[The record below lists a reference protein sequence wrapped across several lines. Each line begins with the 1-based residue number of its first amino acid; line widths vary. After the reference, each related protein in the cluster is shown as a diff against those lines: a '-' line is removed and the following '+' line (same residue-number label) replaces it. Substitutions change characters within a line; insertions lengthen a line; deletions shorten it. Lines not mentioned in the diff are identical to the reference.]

1 MKYRILFT
9 TLVIVMLA
17 IPAYAD
23 SLCATREGNELKI
36 AWEAE
41 GECTLT
47 VYRNGWPVRVCSVN
61 GSDGGARVA
70 IDEGSYSVRLR
81 TPNGCMAANADACTE
96 PTIKPTA
103 EPTIKP
109 TAEPTIKP
117 TAAPTVKPTTKPTVE
132 PTATPA
138 ANPAEAPSTS
148 NDLAFRVI
156 AEVNAERAKYGLSA
170 LREDPE
176 LTRAACVRAN
186 EIVQLFSHTRP
197 NGESWSS
204 VSTAARGENIAKGH
218 STVARVMAAWMSS
231 EGHRANILRESFGS
245 IGVCAIDV
253 GGVRYWV
260 QLFGK

>member
-1 MKYRILFT
+1 MKHRILCT
-9 TLVIVMLA
+9 TLAIAMLA

-23 SLCATREGNELKI
+23 SLLATHEGNELKI

-81 TPNGCMAANADACTE
+81 TPNGCMTANADVC
-96 PTIKPTA
+96 A

-138 ANPAEAPSTS
+138 ANLTEAPSTS
-148 NDLAFRVI
+148 NDLASQVI

-186 EIVQLFSHTRP
+186 EIVRSFSHTRP

-253 GGVRYWV
+253 GGMRYWV

>member
-1 MKYRILFT
+1 MKHRILCT
-9 TLVIVMLA
+9 TLAIVMLA

-23 SLCATREGNELKI
+23 SLCATREGSELKI
-36 AWEAE
+36 AWETE

-81 TPNGCMAANADACTE
+81 TPNGCMTANADVC
-96 PTIKPTA
+96 A
-103 EPTIKP
+103 EPTTKP
-109 TAEPTIKP
+109 TTEPTIKP
-117 TAAPTVKPTTKPTVE
+117 TAAPTVKPPVQ

-138 ANPAEAPSTS
+138 ANPTEATSTS
-148 NDLAFRVI
+148 NDLASQVI

-170 LREDPE
+170 LRENPE

-186 EIVQLFSHTRP
+186 EIVRSFSHTRP

>member
-1 MKYRILFT
+1 MKHRILCT
-9 TLVIVMLA
+9 TLAIVMLA

-23 SLCATREGNELKI
+23 SLLATREGNELKI
-36 AWEAE
+36 AWETE

-70 IDEGSYSVRLR
+70 IDEGNYSVRLR
-81 TPNGCMAANADACTE
+81 TPNGCMTANADAC
-96 PTIKPTA
+96 A

-109 TAEPTIKP
+109 TTEPTIKP

-138 ANPAEAPSTS
+138 ANPTEAPSTS

-186 EIVQLFSHTRP
+186 EIVRSFSHTRP

-231 EGHRANILRESFGS
+231 EGHRANILRESFDS

>member
-1 MKYRILFT
+1 MKYRILCT
-9 TLVIVMLA
+9 TLAIVMLA

-23 SLCATREGNELKI
+23 SLRATREGNELKI

-81 TPNGCMAANADACTE
+81 TPNGCMAANADAC
-96 PTIKPTA
+96 A

-138 ANPAEAPSTS
+138 ANPTEAPSTS

-218 STVARVMAAWMSS
+218 SNVARVMAAWMSS

>member
-1 MKYRILFT
+1 MKHRILCT
-9 TLVIVMLA
+9 TLAIVMLA

-23 SLCATREGNELKI
+23 SLLATREGNELKI
-36 AWEAE
+36 AWETE

-70 IDEGSYSVRLR
+70 IDEGNYSVRLR
-81 TPNGCMAANADACTE
+81 TPNGCMAANADAC
-96 PTIKPTA
+96 
-103 EPTIKP
+103 
-109 TAEPTIKP
+109 AEPTIKP

-138 ANPAEAPSTS
+138 ANPIEAPSTS
-148 NDLAFRVI
+148 NDLASQVI

-186 EIVQLFSHTRP
+186 EIVQSFSHTRP
-197 NGESWSS
+197 NGEGWSS

>member
-1 MKYRILFT
+1 MKHRILCT
-9 TLVIVMLA
+9 TLAIVMLA

-36 AWEAE
+36 AWETE

-70 IDEGSYSVRLR
+70 IDEGNYSVRLR
-81 TPNGCMAANADACTE
+81 TPNGCMTANADVC
-96 PTIKPTA
+96 
-103 EPTIKP
+103 
-109 TAEPTIKP
+109 AEPTIKP
-117 TAAPTVKPTTKPTVE
+117 TAAPTVKPTVQ

-138 ANPAEAPSTS
+138 ANPTETPSTS
-148 NDLAFRVI
+148 NDLASQVI

-186 EIVQLFSHTRP
+186 EIVQSFSHTRP

-204 VSTAARGENIAKGH
+204 VYTAARGENIAKGH

>member
-1 MKYRILFT
+1 MKYRILCT
-9 TLVIVMLA
+9 TLAIVMLA

-81 TPNGCMAANADACTE
+81 TPNGCMAANADAC
-96 PTIKPTA
+96 
-103 EPTIKP
+103 
-109 TAEPTIKP
+109 AEPTIKP

-132 PTATPA
+132 PTATLA

-186 EIVQLFSHTRP
+186 EIVQSFSHTRP

>member
-41 GECTLT
+41 RECTLT

-81 TPNGCMAANADACTE
+81 TPNGCMAANADAC
-96 PTIKPTA
+96 A

-117 TAAPTVKPTTKPTVE
+117 TAAPTVKPTTKPT
-132 PTATPA
+132 ATPA
-138 ANPAEAPSTS
+138 ANPTEAPSTS

-218 STVARVMAAWMSS
+218 SSVARVMAAWMSS

>member
-1 MKYRILFT
+1 MKYRILCT
-9 TLVIVMLA
+9 TLAIAMLA

-81 TPNGCMAANADACTE
+81 TPNGCMAANADAC
-96 PTIKPTA
+96 A

-117 TAAPTVKPTTKPTVE
+117 TAAPTVKPTTKPTVK

>member
-1 MKYRILFT
+1 MKHRILCT
-9 TLVIVMLA
+9 TLAIVMLA

-81 TPNGCMAANADACTE
+81 TPNGCMAANSDAC
-96 PTIKPTA
+96 
-103 EPTIKP
+103 
-109 TAEPTIKP
+109 AEPTIKP
-117 TAAPTVKPTTKPTVE
+117 TAAPTVKPTTK

-197 NGESWSS
+197 NGENWGS
-204 VSTAARGENIAKGH
+204 VSIAARGENIAKGH
-218 STVARVMAAWMSS
+218 SNVARVMAAWMSS

>member
-1 MKYRILFT
+1 MKHRILCT
-9 TLVIVMLA
+9 TLAIVMLA

-36 AWEAE
+36 AWETE

-81 TPNGCMAANADACTE
+81 TPNGCMTANADVC
-96 PTIKPTA
+96 
-103 EPTIKP
+103 
-109 TAEPTIKP
+109 AEPTIKP

-138 ANPAEAPSTS
+138 ANPTEAPSTS
-148 NDLAFRVI
+148 NDLASQVI

-186 EIVQLFSHTRP
+186 EIVRSFSHTRP

>member
-1 MKYRILFT
+1 MKHRILCT
-9 TLVIVMLA
+9 TLVIAMLA

-23 SLCATREGNELKI
+23 SLLATREGNELKI

-70 IDEGSYSVRLR
+70 IDEGNYSMRLR
-81 TPNGCMAANADACTE
+81 TPNGCMTATADAC
-96 PTIKPTA
+96 
-103 EPTIKP
+103 
-109 TAEPTIKP
+109 AEPTIKP
-117 TAAPTVKPTTKPTVE
+117 TAAPTVKPTVQ

-138 ANPAEAPSTS
+138 ANLTEVPSTS
-148 NDLAFRVI
+148 NDLASQVI

-186 EIVQLFSHTRP
+186 EIVRSFSHTRP

>member
-1 MKYRILFT
+1 MKHRILCT
-9 TLVIVMLA
+9 TLAIVMLA

-23 SLCATREGNELKI
+23 SLLATREGNELKI
-36 AWEAE
+36 AWETE

-47 VYRNGWPVRVCSVN
+47 VYRNGWPVRVCSIN

-81 TPNGCMAANADACTE
+81 TPNGCMTANADAC
-96 PTIKPTA
+96 A
-103 EPTIKP
+103 EPTIK
-109 TAEPTIKP
+109 T
-117 TAAPTVKPTTKPTVE
+117 TAAPTVKPTTKPTVD

-138 ANPAEAPSTS
+138 ANPTEAPSTS
-148 NDLAFRVI
+148 NDLASQVI

-186 EIVQLFSHTRP
+186 EIVRSFSHTRP

>member
-1 MKYRILFT
+1 MKYRILCT
-9 TLVIVMLA
+9 TLAIVMLA

-81 TPNGCMAANADACTE
+81 TPNGCMAANAEAC
-96 PTIKPTA
+96 A
-103 EPTIKP
+103 EPTMKP
-109 TAEPTIKP
+109 TVEPTIKP

-186 EIVQLFSHTRP
+186 EIVQSFSHTRP

-218 STVARVMAAWMSS
+218 STAARVMAAWMSS

-253 GGVRYWV
+253 DGVRYWV

>member
-1 MKYRILFT
+1 MKHRILFT
-9 TLVIVMLA
+9 TLAIVMLA

-23 SLCATREGNELKI
+23 SLLATREGNELKI
-36 AWEAE
+36 AWETE

-61 GSDGGARVA
+61 GSASGARVA

-81 TPNGCMAANADACTE
+81 TPNGCMTANADAC
-96 PTIKPTA
+96 A
-103 EPTIKP
+103 EPTTKP
-109 TAEPTIKP
+109 TTEPIKP

-138 ANPAEAPSTS
+138 ANLTEAPSTS

-186 EIVQLFSHTRP
+186 EIVRSFSHTRP

>member
-1 MKYRILFT
+1 MKYRILCT
-9 TLVIVMLA
+9 TLAIVMLA

-81 TPNGCMAANADACTE
+81 TPNGCMAANADAC
-96 PTIKPTA
+96 A

-117 TAAPTVKPTTKPTVE
+117 TAAPTVKPTTK

>member
-1 MKYRILFT
+1 MKHRILCT
-9 TLVIVMLA
+9 TLAIAMLA

-41 GECTLT
+41 GECTLS

-81 TPNGCMAANADACTE
+81 TPNGCMTATADACAEPAIKPTTE
-96 PTIKPTA
+96 PTIKPT
-103 EPTIKP
+103 
-109 TAEPTIKP
+109 
-117 TAAPTVKPTTKPTVE
+117 TKPTVD

-138 ANPAEAPSTS
+138 ANPTEAPSTS
-148 NDLAFRVI
+148 NDLASQVI
-156 AEVNAERAKYGLSA
+156 AEVTAERAKYGLSA

-186 EIVQLFSHTRP
+186 EIVRSFSHTRP

-231 EGHRANILRESFGS
+231 EEHRANILRESFGS

>member
-1 MKYRILFT
+1 MKHRILCT
-9 TLVIVMLA
+9 TLVIAMLA

-23 SLCATREGNELKI
+23 SLLATREGNELKI

-70 IDEGSYSVRLR
+70 IDEDNYSVRLR
-81 TPNGCMAANADACTE
+81 TPNGCMTATADAC
-96 PTIKPTA
+96 
-103 EPTIKP
+103 
-109 TAEPTIKP
+109 AEPTIKP

-138 ANPAEAPSTS
+138 ANPTEAPSTS
-148 NDLAFRVI
+148 NDLASQVI

-186 EIVQLFSHTRP
+186 EIVRSFSHKRP

>member
-1 MKYRILFT
+1 MKHRILCT
-9 TLVIVMLA
+9 TLAIVMLA

-23 SLCATREGNELKI
+23 SLLATREGNELKI
-36 AWEAE
+36 AWETE

-47 VYRNGWPVRVCSVN
+47 VYRNGWPVRVCSIN

-81 TPNGCMAANADACTE
+81 TPNGCMTANADVC
-96 PTIKPTA
+96 A
-103 EPTIKP
+103 EPTTKP
-109 TAEPTIKP
+109 TTEPTIKP
-117 TAAPTVKPTTKPTVE
+117 TAAPTVKPTVQ

-138 ANPAEAPSTS
+138 ANLTEASSTS
-148 NDLAFRVI
+148 NDLASQVI
-156 AEVNAERAKYGLSA
+156 AEVNDERAKYGLSA
-170 LREDPE
+170 LREDTE

-186 EIVQLFSHTRP
+186 EIVQSFSHTRP

-218 STVARVMAAWMSS
+218 STAARVMAAWMSS

>member
-1 MKYRILFT
+1 MKHRILCT
-9 TLVIVMLA
+9 TLAIVMLA

-36 AWEAE
+36 AWETE

-81 TPNGCMAANADACTE
+81 TPNGCMTANADAC
-96 PTIKPTA
+96 
-103 EPTIKP
+103 
-109 TAEPTIKP
+109 AEPTIKP

-138 ANPAEAPSTS
+138 ANPTEAPSTS
-148 NDLAFRVI
+148 NDLASQVI

-186 EIVQLFSHTRP
+186 EIVRSFSHTRP

-253 GGVRYWV
+253 GSVRYWV

>member
-1 MKYRILFT
+1 MKHRILST
-9 TLVIVMLA
+9 TLAIVMLA

-81 TPNGCMAANADACTE
+81 TPNGCMAANADAC
-96 PTIKPTA
+96 A

-117 TAAPTVKPTTKPTVE
+117 PAAPTVKPTTKPTVE

-138 ANPAEAPSTS
+138 ANPTEAPNTS

-186 EIVQLFSHTRP
+186 EIVQSFSHTRP